1 MIRGKIGASVIR
13 QHGKLTGAQVTLRGL
28 PSDLLGCCL
37 LATKQAWWR
46 ILPVFCSS
54 WGSDITGNVIFPE
67 PVNILQGVNL
77 ALIRLIQQN
86 SWRRLE
92 IGSPSKTPQID
103 LFILQHQGSSSSH
116 GKWWR
121 IRELEPHCE
130 IDCTWSRSLSFALG
144 LLGPTRAQP
153 EIHANQYG
161 GKAILSNLLKPR
173 YPKIGWQELMS
184 EINFKCTCSLDSWSL
199 LIKIW
204 STLLMG
210 DGKCC
215 QRFFI

>member
-13 QHGKLTGAQVTLRGL
+13 QHGKLAGAQVTLRGL
-28 PSDLLGCCL
+28 PSNLLGCCL

-67 PVNILQGVNL
+67 SVNILRGVNL

-92 IGSPSKTPQID
+92 IGSPSKTPQMVLIC
-103 LFILQHQGSSSSH
+103 LFLQHQRSSSSH

-121 IRELEPHCE
+121 IRELEPHCVL
-130 IDCTWSRSLSFALG
+130 WSWLHMIQKFEFCS
-144 LLGPTRAQP
+144 GPTRA
-153 EIHANQYG
+153 
-161 GKAILSNLLKPR
+161 
-173 YPKIGWQELMS
+173 
-184 EINFKCTCSLDSWSL
+184 F
-199 LIKIW
+199 
-204 STLLMG
+204 
-210 DGKCC
+210 
-215 QRFFI
+215 

>member
-13 QHGKLTGAQVTLRGL
+13 QHGKLAGAQVTLRGL

-92 IGSPSKTPQID
+92 IGSPSKTPQIGLD

-116 GKWWR
+116 RKWWR
-121 IRELEPHCE
+121 IYLIRELEPLCVL
-130 IDCTWSRSLSFALG
+130 WSG
-144 LLGPTRAQP
+144 LHM
-153 EIHANQYG
+153 IH
-161 GKAILSNLLKPR
+161 K
-173 YPKIGWQELMS
+173 
-184 EINFKCTCSLDSWSL
+184 FWSL
-199 LIKIW
+199 LYA
-204 STLLMG
+204 
-210 DGKCC
+210 
-215 QRFFI
+215 

>member
-13 QHGKLTGAQVTLRGL
+13 QHGKLAGAQVTLRGL
-28 PSDLLGCCL
+28 PSDLLGSSCL

-67 PVNILQGVNL
+67 SANILRGVNL

-92 IGSPSKTPQID
+92 IGSPSKTPQIGLD
-103 LFILQHQGSSSSH
+103 LFILQHQGSSWSH

-121 IRELEPHCE
+121 IRELEPLCVL
-130 IDCTWSRSLSFALG
+130 WSWLHMIQKFEFCS
-144 LLGPTRAQP
+144 GPTRA
-153 EIHANQYG
+153 Y
-161 GKAILSNLLKPR
+161 
-173 YPKIGWQELMS
+173 
-184 EINFKCTCSLDSWSL
+184 
-199 LIKIW
+199 
-204 STLLMG
+204 
-210 DGKCC
+210 
-215 QRFFI
+215 